1 MVAQRKAEPLVN
13 RVGYCRG
20 SHAVVF
26 LHLQKKMV
34 GEEQKRATK
43 MLRGLKDLPFEE
55 RLRELGLFSLEKA
68 TGRPHA
74 AFQYPKGDQLLT
86 WPDSDRGRRT
96 SFKLKEEI

>member
-55 RLRELGLFSLEKA
+55 RLRELGLFGLKKRRHEEGLTAS
-68 TGRPHA
+68 
-74 AFQYPKGDQLLT
+74 FQYIK
-86 WPDSDRGRRT
+86 RVY
-96 SFKLKEEI
+96 